1 MGSPIDLT
9 DPAVILSEIKRGSD
23 LSVDA
28 AEKGDKV
35 VTDLARRIIELS
47 IADPSLVRD
56 CIENSDDPSLG
67 HEILRLSFDY
77 RNFSV
82 AKDAIQSGVTFQE
95 VLLLADDSDLEK
107 IGSSIYEMYRQCQ
120 NTSIIDFFCNQL
132 IGSKSTLRQSIAKEA
147 SLYSDTNVASALE
160 ANSEVQFG
168 SRKATLRRRRRSRIS
183 NPREERKESHFPSP
197 DELFSGRGSSTII
210 PEVTTGSIASS
221 MKSSILSVETKESII
236 RRLNATTA
244 YTHNSIANICINYL
258 ENKGQ
263 SNIIGEVLLIGLVS
277 GCLLGI
283 SAGFFIG
290 IILGRIF

>member
-77 RNFSV
+77 RNFAV
-82 AKDAIQSGVTFQE
+82 AKDAIESGVTFQE
-95 VLLLADDSDLEK
+95 VLLLADDNDLEK

-120 NTSIIDFFCNQL
+120 NENIIDFFCNQL
-132 IGSKSTLRQSIAKEA
+132 IGSKSNLRRSIAKEA
-147 SLYSDTNVASALE
+147 TLYSDTNIARALE
-160 ANSEVQFG
+160 ADYEVQFG
-168 SRKATLRRRRRSRIS
+168 SRKATLRRRRKSRIS
-183 NPREERKESHFPSP
+183 EPIEQRKDRCASP
-197 DELFSGRGSSTII
+197 DEHISGRGTSTII
-210 PEVTTGSIASS
+210 PEVATSSIASS

-258 ENKGQ
+258 ENKAP
-263 SNIIGEVLLIGLVS
+263 SNMIGEVLLIGLVS

>member
-67 HEILRLSFDY
+67 HEILRLSFDH
-77 RNFSV
+77 RNFAV
-82 AKDAIQSGVTFQE
+82 AKDAIESGVTFQE
-95 VLLLADDSDLEK
+95 VLLLADDNDLEK

-120 NTSIIDFFCNQL
+120 NENIIDFFCNQL
-132 IGSKSTLRQSIAKEA
+132 IGSKSNLRRSIAKEA
-147 SLYSDTNVASALE
+147 TLYSDTNIARALE
-160 ANSEVQFG
+160 ADYEVQFG
-168 SRKATLRRRRRSRIS
+168 SRKATLRRRRKSRIS
-183 NPREERKESHFPSP
+183 EPIEQRKDRCASP
-197 DELFSGRGSSTII
+197 DEHISGRGTSTII
-210 PEVTTGSIASS
+210 PEVATSSIASS

-258 ENKGQ
+258 ENKAP
-263 SNIIGEVLLIGLVS
+263 SNMIGEVLLIGLVS

>member
-47 IADPSLVRD
+47 IADPSLVRG

-82 AKDAIQSGVTFQE
+82 AKDAIESGVTFQE
-95 VLLLADDSDLEK
+95 VLLLADDNDLEK

-120 NTSIIDFFCNQL
+120 NENIIDFFCNQL
-132 IGSKSTLRQSIAKEA
+132 IGSKSPLRRSIAKEA
-147 SLYSDTNVASALE
+147 TLYSDNHIASALE
-160 ANSEVQFG
+160 ADSEVQFG
-168 SRKATLRRRRRSRIS
+168 SRKATLRRRRKSRIS
-183 NPREERKESHFPSP
+183 NPLEERRERRYSLP
-197 DELFSGRGSSTII
+197 DEHVDGRVSSAIM
-210 PEVTTGSIASS
+210 PEVTTSSVSSS

-236 RRLNATTA
+236 RKLNATTA

-263 SNIIGEVLLIGLVS
+263 LTMIGEILLIGLVF